1 MYITT
6 ESIKSERAVRE
17 DSSRITIQAT
27 GAMSYRRND
36 IKYRRNEAFVDVIEN
51 VNLLMSSTGTTLRT
65 DVSGQI
71 MMRAFLSG
79 TPECRFGL
87 NDSLLFDAT
96 DALPSSGGL
105 DHTNKSAK
113 ANAGSV
119 TLEDCQF
126 HQCVKLGK
134 FDSDRTISFIPP
146 DGEFELMRYR
156 ATSNIHLPF
165 RVYPI
170 ITEHSRTRV
179 SYEISI
185 KANFSPKLYAT
196 DVLVRIPTPLN
207 TAEGKFRCTHGRAKW
222 ERSDN
227 FVEWK
232 IARFSGGAE
241 YSFSGEAMLSSDTHR
256 KAWSRPPIGMEFSIV
271 MFTSSG
277 LLVRYLKVI
286 EKSGYTSVKWVK
298 YITRA
303 ARGSYE
309 IRF

>member
-1 MYITT
+1 
-6 ESIKSERAVRE
+6 
-17 DSSRITIQAT
+17 
-27 GAMSYRRND
+27 
-36 IKYRRNEAFVDVIEN
+36 
-51 VNLLMSSTGTTLRT
+51 
-65 DVSGQI
+65 
-71 MMRAFLSG
+71 
-79 TPECRFGL
+79 
-87 NDSLLFDAT
+87 
-96 DALPSSGGL
+96 
-105 DHTNKSAK
+105 
-113 ANAGSV
+113 
-119 TLEDCQF
+119 
-126 HQCVKLGK
+126 
-134 FDSDRTISFIPP
+134 
-146 DGEFELMRYR
+146 
-156 ATSNIHLPF
+156 
-165 RVYPI
+165 
-170 ITEHSRTRV
+170 
-179 SYEISI
+179 
-185 KANFSPKLYAT
+185 
-196 DVLVRIPTPLN
+196 VRIPTPLN

-227 FVEWK
+227 VVEWK